1 MDTLNSLSFR
11 DKLSTDDTTDNLVHN
26 VAVHVLVAFSII
38 AGLHEYSGSAIDCLA
53 ASRDG
58 TVKEHMKSH
67 VDEFCMTQTLYYY
80 PRFWED
86 QVLPTLLDM
95 AGTGKVKAG
104 IAGSA
109 DEELQTTEINHL
121 LAVAFMLQ
129 AIILKIPH
137 LIWGEMSRGAG
148 INIKHIVTQLNDA
161 QFKEG
166 SKQTSHLATI
176 ANTLIQ
182 LERQGRAGL
191 RHRCRVRCRAVLR
204 KYRLFALYML
214 VKCLYII
221 AIVYQ
226 IRLLHI
232 FFKFNFVSFG
242 SALLVAYSTDQ
253 HTPQAEDFP
262 RVVLCRFRSPTISM
276 PPHGVWVQCVL
287 KFNMFL
293 ENFLLVE
300 WVGLL
305 VLLLLSVVSMMTWV
319 GKILSSRTRLYFI
332 ADLLSTGVQP
342 AVQAPVTTEE
352 IPSDDH
358 TPSKRNSER
367 KELDWEMEL
376 RDEEKLRSFT
386 HHFLSVEGVFVLR
399 LLKINCEPLLVAEL
413 TRCLYTVFSRE
424 AV

>member
-129 AIILKIPH
+129 
-137 LIWGEMSRGAG
+137 
-148 INIKHIVTQLNDA
+148 
-161 QFKEG
+161 
-166 SKQTSHLATI
+166 
-176 ANTLIQ
+176 
-182 LERQGRAGL
+182 
-191 RHRCRVRCRAVLR
+191 
-204 KYRLFALYML
+204 
-214 VKCLYII
+214 
-221 AIVYQ
+221 

-262 RVVLCRFRSPTISM
+262 RVVLCRFRSPTIRKRFDSDN
-276 PPHGVWVQCVL
+276 L
-287 KFNMFL
+287 IAN
-293 ENFLLVE
+293 VE
-300 WVGLL
+300 VGQDE
-305 VLLLLSVVSMMTWV
+305 
-319 GKILSSRTRLYFI
+319 ILI
-332 ADLLSTGVQP
+332 
-342 AVQAPVTTEE
+342 
-352 IPSDDH
+352 
-358 TPSKRNSER
+358 
-367 KELDWEMEL
+367 
-376 RDEEKLRSFT
+376 
-386 HHFLSVEGVFVLR
+386 
-399 LLKINCEPLLVAEL
+399 
-413 TRCLYTVFSRE
+413 
-424 AV
+424 